1 MTNTTTITTLP
12 HQPDLDLETRLANE
26 AFWKEVF
33 GPDNLPQKEIKP
45 GSRYVTI
52 PGWFPT
58 QKCIRGEVR
67 TREPLMADLML
78 HLDTDPAIRVIADF
92 PIKEPYVANKA
103 DGRKVVSEHIPDLAV
118 LRSDGAVFVIDV
130 MPYHVQ
136 LSFPNLNRKRAD
148 LERHYAQK
156 GAKYSLLDETTIRLE
171 PLLSNLRLMW
181 RHKRNRHE
189 PAGMELIRK
198 AVREASYP
206 STIEAL
212 VRTMPKN
219 AVFARWADEP
229 VSAARHVS
237 ECNPVFSAIMQ
248 LSIGGELDVDLG
260 RKFSG
265 TTIVTRKEKANA

>member
-1 MTNTTTITTLP
+1 MRSTKTMVALP
-12 HQPDLDLETRLANE
+12 QLPELDLETRLANV
-26 AFWKEVF
+26 AYWKEVF
-33 GPDNLPQKEIKP
+33 GPSNKPQKEIKP

-58 QKCIRGEVR
+58 HKCVRGEVR

-78 HLDTDPAIRVIADF
+78 HLDTDPAIRVIAEF
-92 PIKEPYVANKA
+92 PVKEAYVATKA

-130 MPYHVQ
+130 MPFHVQ
-136 LSFPNLNRKRAD
+136 LSFPNINRKRAD
-148 LERHYAQK
+148 LERHYVQK

-181 RHKRNRHE
+181 RHKQNRHE

-206 STIEAL
+206 ATIETL
-212 VRTMPKN
+212 VRSMPEN
-219 AVFARWADEP
+219 AIFARWADEP
-229 VSAARHVS
+229 ATAARHVP
-237 ECNPVFSAIMQ
+237 ECNPVFSAVMQ

-260 RKFSG
+260 RKLSG
-265 TTIVTRKEKANA
+265 ATIVTKKEKANA